1 MRRKLTATA
10 LAVAA
15 LTLPITVFGSDG
27 MAEAASPGQVPA
39 SGGTG
44 GQATVAY
51 EWGRVPHVAVQDC
64 HSRRPGGFCR
74 DPEPTAVS
82 GIDGNI
88 TSVATSNSDSYV
100 LTSNG
105 AVYAWGHGSQG
116 ELGNG
121 THPRR
126 QASAVRV
133 RFPAGV
139 KIAKL
144 PNPMPYDGGMAIST
158 AGTVYVWGNDSSH
171 QFCQRGTSNIL
182 TPIAV
187 SLPRVTQA
195 AGALKH
201 TIYDSSGT
209 VYSCGAGPN
218 GQLGNGTSGPEAEA
232 AKPVKVPGLPSGPVK
247 ALTSAWGN
255 AGVLMANGVYYDW
268 GYNQAGQVGDGIQ
281 RTATRPVRVE
291 QLPAVSQVSEGGS
304 LGDNGQTIA
313 LARDGRVYV
322 WGNGQQGQLGNGST
336 GSASKPELLK
346 QPAGAH
352 FTKVNSGGA
361 TDYAVT
367 SSGDLYAWG
376 YNRHDQVG
384 DGVGGRKQP
393 VYTRP
398 VNDRLTVAQVS
409 STASDVAAF
418 AQR

>member
-1 MRRKLTATA
+1 M
-10 LAVAA
+10 
-15 LTLPITVFGSDG
+15 
-27 MAEAASPGQVPA
+27 
-39 SGGTG
+39 
-44 GQATVAY
+44 
-51 EWGRVPHVAVQDC
+51 
-64 HSRRPGGFCR
+64 
-74 DPEPTAVS
+74 
-82 GIDGNI
+82 
-88 TSVATSNSDSYV
+88 
-100 LTSNG
+100 
-105 AVYAWGHGSQG
+105 
-116 ELGNG
+116 
-121 THPRR
+121 
-126 QASAVRV
+126 
-133 RFPAGV
+133 
-139 KIAKL
+139 
-144 PNPMPYDGGMAIST
+144 
-158 AGTVYVWGNDSSH
+158 
-171 QFCQRGTSNIL
+171 
-182 TPIAV
+182 
-187 SLPRVTQA
+187 
-195 AGALKH
+195 
-201 TIYDSSGT
+201 
-209 VYSCGAGPN
+209 
-218 GQLGNGTSGPEAEA
+218 
-232 AKPVKVPGLPSGPVK
+232 KVPGLPSGPVK

-268 GYNQAGQVGDGIQ
+268 GYNQAGQVGDGTQ
-281 RTATRPVRVE
+281 RMATRPVQVK

-346 QPAGAH
+346 EPAGAH

-418 AQR
+418 TQRIGEGGQPRECQVARSSRSVSALRPVHRSGCPRCWSQARVSATVWAKGRR